1 MPSIRLN
8 VVWKQARIEKALKLY
23 FTSFTHVESPQTQFG
38 KFSAGRKLRVQIHA
52 PEQEAAVMSC
62 DGCSEENLFTGDVID
77 VALSDQTIELVC
89 FNEADQFEAIDKKLK
104 GR

>member
-1 MPSIRLN
+1 
-8 VVWKQARIEKALKLY
+8 
-23 FTSFTHVESPQTQFG
+23 
-38 KFSAGRKLRVQIHA
+38 
-52 PEQEAAVMSC
+52 MSC

>member
-1 MPSIRLN
+1 
-8 VVWKQARIEKALKLY
+8 
-23 FTSFTHVESPQTQFG
+23 
-38 KFSAGRKLRVQIHA
+38 
-52 PEQEAAVMSC
+52 MSC

-89 FNEADQFEAIDKKLK
+89 FNETDQFEAIDKKLK